1 MIKEKLGKRIFE
13 LRKRLNISQE
23 ELAEKLDISQK
34 SLSKIET
41 GRNFL
46 TSETLEKLTLA
57 LNVEITEHIDFN
69 HTDKKENL
77 LDEIY
82 KYIDNIKNNEKD
94 LITLYKI
101 VQALG
106 KK

>member
-1 MIKEKLGKRIFE
+1 MIKEKLGKRISE

-46 TSETLEKLTLA
+46 SSETLEKL
-57 LNVEITEHIDFN
+57 LNAFNITSAELFDYDHLDEEN
-69 HTDKKENL
+69 NL
-77 LDEIY
+77 LDEIHE
-82 KYIDNIKNNEKD
+82 YIETIKEDKTT
-94 LITLYKI
+94 LTTLYKI
-101 VQALG
+101 IKALA